1 MLNNTIETSGHTT
14 AEGLLN
20 LSLNIGVSN
29 TDVAVVVR
37 VRPLALSGEVDA
49 NGWPRDF
56 FERIAGSMPELL
68 RAPQGH
74 FEERRSFE

>member
-29 TDVAVVVR
+29 TDVAVVIR

-49 NGWPRDF
+49 NGWPIGF
-56 FERIAGSMPELL
+56 FERIAGSMPEL
-68 RAPQGH
+68 P
-74 FEERRSFE
+74 S